1 MIRVHVKNQR
11 VNRSFV
17 HGQGPIEFG
26 RVPARGEFTRFVLF
40 DDATSKCHLRVT
52 ELPPGRVKLEN
63 TSSRSNVFIPGIGAI
78 EIGQSRELD
87 LPVTAVL
94 GQTRIELARADDA
107 EATSSSSRPGA
118 SRIGYETIAAPIALK
133 NIGELQESLLSL
145 ESDLSPARL
154 LRWFEMLVGVQR
166 AVAGSPEF
174 YRQTIEALVQLV
186 GMDQAVIL
194 LHQGDGWQ
202 AVAELRTRPGSSTDL
217 GSVSY
222 SRSLVESVAKE
233 KRTLFRNSAE
243 DAMYQSLA
251 SIEAVVA
258 SPILDATE
266 TVVGVLYASRAITP
280 AAGVQKVGPLEAQVV
295 QLLAAA
301 VGTGLVRLDREA
313 AAVRSR
319 VQFEQFFS
327 RELSEELGRNPTLL
341 EGREREVSVLFT
353 DIRGFSRLAQKL
365 GARQY
370 YRMAQD
376 ILSQLTQ
383 RVQETRGVVVDYTGD
398 GLLAMWNAPFDQP
411 THAVEACRTALAMAS
426 DLPALGK
433 TWEGMAGG
441 LLDIGIGINTGP
453 ALVGNTGTPQKMK
466 YGPRGHTVNLGSR
479 VEGVTK
485 QFGTRII
492 ISQTTRDAIGD
503 AYPVR
508 RLGKVQLAG
517 LLEAVDLYEICA
529 EVTADQ
535 ARRHERYEKA
545 LTLFEAGRFA
555 EAAERL
561 RGNLAELTG
570 ELDVPTFQLLA
581 RVIQCQKSPP
591 ANFDPKWVFDQK

>member
-17 HGQGPIEFG
+17 HSQGPIEFG
-26 RVPARGEFTRFVLF
+26 RVPARGECTRFVLF

-52 ELPPGRVKLEN
+52 EIPPDRVKLEN
-63 TSSRSNVFIPGIGAI
+63 TSSRSKVFIPGIGPI
-78 EIGQSRELD
+78 EMNQSVELE

-94 GQTRIELARADDA
+94 GQTRIELSRAEEGDVA
-107 EATSSSSRPGA
+107 LSRGG
-118 SRIGYETIAAPIALK
+118 SKIGYETIAAPVALK
-133 NIGELQESLLSL
+133 NLVNEMPESLLSL
-145 ESDLSPARL
+145 GNDLSPERL

-194 LHQGDGWQ
+194 LHHGDGWQ
-202 AVAELRTRPGSSTDL
+202 PAAELRTRPGSSTDM
-217 GSVSY
+217 GTVSY
-222 SRSLVESVAKE
+222 SRSLVDSVAKE
-233 KRTLFRNSAE
+233 KRTLYRNSAE

-251 SIEAVVA
+251 SIESVVA
-258 SPILDATE
+258 SPILDASE
-266 TVVGVLYASRAITP
+266 SVVGVLYASRAVT
-280 AAGVQKVGPLEAQVV
+280 AAGAGSQKVGPLEAQVV
-295 QLLAAA
+295 QLLAAG
-301 VGTGLVRLDREA
+301 VGTGLVRLEREA
-313 AAVRSR
+313 EAVRSR

-353 DIRGFSRLAQKL
+353 DIRGFSRLAQRL

-376 ILSQLTQ
+376 ILSVLTQ

-411 THAVEACRTALAMAS
+411 THAVEACKTALAMAG
-426 DLPALGK
+426 DLPGLRK
-433 TWEGMAGG
+433 TWEGTAGG

-479 VEGVTK
+479 IEGVTK

-492 ISQTTRDAIGD
+492 ISQSTRDSIGD
-503 AYPVR
+503 SFPVR

-517 LLEAVDLYEICA
+517 LLESVDLYELCGEIR
-529 EVTADQ
+529 EDQ
-535 ARRHERYEKA
+535 KKLHGQYERA
-545 LTLFEAGRFA
+545 LSLFENAQFA
-555 EAAERL
+555 EAAEKL
-561 RGNLAELTG
+561 RVNLAETSG

-591 ANFDPKWVFDQK
+591 ANFDPKWIFDVK